1 MTVFYYFSTL
11 LGGSIR
17 DEHNEKTS
25 TLHCSECQ
33 HYVRFHVPYKLFL
46 DKKKD
51 DLALV
56 NGHATYNEY
65 NIIKAFVMSSGRQ

>member
-46 DKKKD
+46 DKKKMTLLWSMD
-51 DLALV
+51 MQPIM
-56 NGHATYNEY
+56 
-65 NIIKAFVMSSGRQ
+65 NII